1 MAEAINANMIVNY
14 ASIGCSALYIADYF
28 QTLPDEIRYMW
39 PTSFSLVKALFLVV
53 RYYPFIHTSIS
64 IWRVP
69 AISHLRVYAFSG
81 RNVYILIFLGAYFI
95 TVRVVEF
102 YFLTQFI
109 KSAVFGNFPRG
120 SRIGCLAI
128 RGNSSLLSSVFIT
141 VLIGVSLLTLI
152 MLVLAWLRRDNI
164 RRANVNGSLA
174 SVFARDGVYYFLV
187 LSSLAAAN
195 IIVDYTAP
203 VCTSRQS
210 LTFCVLL
217 TLRSRP
223 SSLTA
228 KRHPIY
234 PCPSPNSLE
243 RNHNDSDA
251 HLVAGMGSERS
262 KYHCQHER
270 PSSDNSTNP
279 GDRVREVR
287 LEDGPICLCGRYW
300 GV

>member
-1 MAEAINANMIVNY
+1 MAGL
-14 ASIGCSALYIADYF
+14 IGVS
-28 QTLPDEIRYMW
+28 
-39 PTSFSLVKALFLVV
+39 
-53 RYYPFIHTSIS
+53 
-64 IWRVP
+64 

-203 VCTSRQS
+203 IQKPIGVLGRAQIHLNAIITTRMLIS
-210 LTFCVLL
+210 L
-217 TLRSRP
+217 RAWAQRDP
-223 SSLTA
+223 SITVNTNDLPQTTA
-228 KRHPIY
+228 QTQGIEFVRYDSKTV
-234 PCPSPNSLE
+234 PS
-243 RNHNDSDA
+243 
-251 HLVAGMGSERS
+251 V
-262 KYHCQHER
+262 Y
-270 PSSDNSTNP
+270 
-279 GDRVREVR
+279 VEVR
-287 LEDGPICLCGRYW
+287 KQTFSSSSGTTSVPPPLP
-300 GV
+300 